1 MTIVG
6 SIERGAPAHARTG
19 STAPAVDLTATNE
32 PMPVKAA
39 TQLGAAAGPSS
50 TPAPALGAAATQAVE
65 GAAGG
70 LVIPDWVK
78 DAVFYQV
85 FPERFANGDMGN
97 DPQGTEP
104 WGSTPKIENMM
115 GGDLQ
120 GVAQR
125 MGYLTQ
131 LGVNSL
137 YFNPIFTAPSNH
149 KYNTA
154 DYEHVAADFGG
165 DAAFR
170 ELADVAHRNGVK
182 IMLDGVFNHV
192 SHQHKWFQDVR
203 EKGPKSEYFDRFTV
217 NNWPIKYTRDADGI
231 LRSDDY
237 ASWWNFAT
245 LPVLK
250 TDHPKV
256 REYFLTGKDAIVKK
270 WIRDGKVDGWR
281 MDVADDSNF
290 SADYW
295 RTARKEIK
303 SANPDA
309 YMVAEHWHDASS
321 MLQGDQFD
329 GAMNYKHFTRPAIDF
344 FAKKANTVDEFV
356 RQLDNPYSR
365 EARHG
370 MFNILGSHDT
380 PRFIT
385 QAGGDWYRQRP
396 AAIFQMTY
404 IGAPVVYYGDEIGM
418 EGDKDPDSRRSM
430 EWQYVPGNKT
440 KDGPGLHT
448 RDVEA
453 PATGDAAAGAETA
466 RKARAEQLFGLY
478 QKLIATRKAE
488 PALRRGDFQVLATHN
503 ADNTLVYRRKAEGI
517 ERDAIVA
524 INNNWVGKDIRVP
537 LSGVAADGTRF
548 TDAITGTTHQVKDG
562 AIVLE
567 DIEGNYGAVLLRES

>member
-6 SIERGAPAHARTG
+6 STAVNGSPTSTLAPTTIATGALPAQHVTPPSTIAPGSAR
-19 STAPAVDLTATNE
+19 S
-32 PMPVKAA
+32 AA
-39 TQLGAAAGPSS
+39 TS
-50 TPAPALGAAATQAVE
+50 QAID

-97 DPQGTEP
+97 DPAGTEP

-115 GGDLQ
+115 GGDLK

-131 LGVNSL
+131 LGVNAL
-137 YFNPIFTAPSNH
+137 YFNPIFEAPSNH

-154 DYEHVAADFGG
+154 HYDHVDADFGG
-165 DAAFR
+165 DAAFK
-170 ELADVAHRNGVK
+170 EVVDVAHRNGVK

-192 SHQHKWFQDVR
+192 SHQHKWFKDVR

-217 NNWPIKYTRDADGI
+217 NNWPIKYTRDKDGV

-237 ASWWNFAT
+237 ASWWNYAT

-256 REYFLTGKDAIVKK
+256 RDYFLTGKDAVVKK
-270 WIRDGKVDGWR
+270 WIRDGKIDGWR
-281 MDVADDSNF
+281 MDVADDPNF
-290 SADYW
+290 SADFW

-309 YMVAEHWHDASS
+309 YMVAENWKDASG

-329 GAMNYKHFTRPAIDF
+329 GAMNYQYFTFPAVDF
-344 FAKKANTVDEFV
+344 FARKSASVDDFV
-356 RQLDNPYSR
+356 GRLQNGYSR
-365 EARHG
+365 EAKHG
-370 MFNILGSHDT
+370 MFNILDSHDT
-380 PRFIT
+380 ERFIT

-418 EGDKDPDSRRSM
+418 EGGKDPDSRRSM
-430 EWQYVPGNKT
+430 EWQFVPRNKP
-440 KDGPGLHT
+440 KDDATPQNRGLEQAKAGT
-448 RDVEA
+448 DVSRE
-453 PATGDAAAGAETA
+453 
-466 RKARAEQLFGLY
+466 ARAEQLFGLY

-503 ADNTLVYRRKAEGI
+503 DDSTLVYRRKAEGI

-524 INNNWVGKDIRVP
+524 LNNNVTGKDIRVP
-537 LSGVAADGTRF
+537 LKDVAADGTRF
-548 TDAITGTTHQVKDG
+548 TDALSG
-562 AIVLE
+562 ATFEVSGGEIVLE
-567 DIEGNYGAVLLRES
+567 NVDGNYGAVLLREA

>member
-6 SIERGAPAHARTG
+6 SMNTSGAKVPGLEPTG
-19 STAPAVDLTATNE
+19 ASTAPA
-32 PMPVKAA
+32 K
-39 TQLGAAAGPSS
+39 S
-50 TPAPALGAAATQAVE
+50 TPASTPSSAPAPTTLATGAARSAATGQAVE

-78 DAVFYQV
+78 DAVFYQI

-97 DPQGTEP
+97 DPAGTEP
-104 WGSTPKIENMM
+104 WGSTPKTENMM

-131 LGVNSL
+131 LGVNAL
-137 YFNPIFTAPSNH
+137 YFNPIFEAPSNH
-149 KYNTA
+149 KYNTT
-154 DYEHVAADFGG
+154 DYDHVDPAFGG
-165 DAAFR
+165 DAAFK
-170 ELADVAHRNGVK
+170 EVVDVAHRNGVK

-192 SHQHKWFQDVR
+192 SHQHKWFKDVR

-217 NNWPIKYTRDADGI
+217 SKWPIKYTRDKDGV

-237 ASWWNFAT
+237 ASWWNYAT

-256 REYFLTGKDAIVKK
+256 RDYFLTGRDAVVKK
-270 WIRDGKVDGWR
+270 WIRDGKIDGWR

-290 SADYW
+290 SADFW
-295 RTARKEIK
+295 RVARKEIK

-309 YMVAEHWHDASS
+309 YMVAENWKDASG

-329 GAMNYKHFTRPAIDF
+329 GTMNYQHFTWPAVDF
-344 FAKKANTVDEFV
+344 FAKKSAKVDEFV
-356 RQLDNPYSR
+356 QRLQNDYSR
-365 EARHG
+365 EAKHG
-370 MFNILGSHDT
+370 AFNILDSHDT

-404 IGAPVVYYGDEIGM
+404 IGAPVIYYGDEIGM
-418 EGDKDPDSRRSM
+418 EGEKDPDSRRTM
-430 EWQYVPGNKT
+430 EWQFVPGNKS
-440 KDGPGLHT
+440 K
-448 RDVEA
+448 
-453 PATGDAAAGAETA
+453 DAADVHAGALEQSKSGVEVS

-478 QKLIATRKAE
+478 QKLISTRKAE

-503 ADNTLVYRRKAEGI
+503 EDATLVYRRKAEGI

-524 INNNWVGKDIRVP
+524 INNNVVGKDIRVP
-537 LSGVAADGTRF
+537 LKDVAADGTRF
-548 TDAITGTTHQVKDG
+548 TDALSGTVFEVSG
-562 AIVLE
+562 GEIVLK
-567 DIEGNYGAVLLRES
+567 DVDGNFGAVLLREA

>member
-6 SIERGAPAHARTG
+6 SSNPSVAQAAVLAPTATDATMPSPAVTG
-19 STAPAVDLTATNE
+19 RTAPT
-32 PMPVKAA
+32 AA
-39 TQLGAAAGPSS
+39 TRRTNP
-50 TPAPALGAAATQAVE
+50 TPAAVTQAVE
-65 GAAGG
+65 GASGG
-70 LVIPDWVK
+70 LTVPEWVK

-85 FPERFANGDMGN
+85 FPDRFANGDVGN

-131 LGVNSL
+131 LGVNAL
-137 YFNPIFTAPSNH
+137 YFNPIFEAPSNH
-149 KYNTA
+149 KYNTS
-154 DYEHVAADFGG
+154 DYDHVDPDFGG
-165 DAAFR
+165 DAAFT
-170 ELADVAHRNGVK
+170 EMVEVAHRNGVK

-192 SHQHKWFQDVR
+192 SHQHKWFKDVR
-203 EKGPKSEYFDRFTV
+203 EKGPRSEYFDRFTV
-217 NNWPIKYTRDADGI
+217 TNWPIKYTRDKDGV

-250 TDHPKV
+250 TDHPDV
-256 REYFLTGKDAIVKK
+256 RDYFLTGQNAVVKK
-270 WIRDGKVDGWR
+270 WLRDGKIDGWR
-281 MDVADDSNF
+281 MDVADDPNF
-290 SADYW
+290 SADFW

-303 SANPDA
+303 SVNPDA
-309 YMVAEHWHDASS
+309 YMVAENWKDASPQ
-321 MLQGDQFD
+321 LQGDQFD
-329 GAMNYKHFTRPAIDF
+329 GAMNYQHFTFPAVDF
-344 FAKKANTVDEFV
+344 FAKKSVTPDQFAQRLQSN
-356 RQLDNPYSR
+356 YSR
-365 EARHG
+365 EAKHG
-370 MFNILGSHDT
+370 MFNILDSHDT
-380 PRFIT
+380 ERFIT

-404 IGAPVVYYGDEIGM
+404 IGAPVIYYGDEIGM
-418 EGDKDPDSRRSM
+418 EGGKDPDSRRSM

-440 KDGPGLHT
+440 KDGPGLHS
-448 RDVEA
+448 RSVEDTA
-453 PATGDAAAGAETA
+453 VSSDPAKSGAEVS

-503 ADNTLVYRRKAEGI
+503 ADNTIAYRRKAEGV

-524 INNNWVGKDIRVP
+524 INNNVVGKDIRIP
-537 LSGVAADGTRF
+537 MAGVADDGTRF
-548 TDAITGTTHQVKDG
+548 TDALSGDTFEVKGGQVVLSNVDG
-562 AIVLE
+562 NFGV
-567 DIEGNYGAVLLRES
+567 VLLRDA